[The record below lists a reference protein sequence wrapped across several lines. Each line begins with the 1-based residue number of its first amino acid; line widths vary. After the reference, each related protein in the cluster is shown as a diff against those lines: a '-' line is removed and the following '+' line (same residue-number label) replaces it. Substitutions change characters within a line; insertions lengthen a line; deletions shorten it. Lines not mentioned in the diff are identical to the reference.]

1 MESVF
6 AEGRWSGTSERPGC
20 NVVQKDSLDQP
31 RVEPGSSPGLTQ
43 KSAKSQVLLS
53 SHLSVT
59 GWRPPRNV
67 TLNEPAF
74 FS

>member
-1 MESVF
+1 MKD
-6 AEGRWSGTSERPGC
+6 RWSGNSERPGC

-31 RVEPGSSPGLTQ
+31 RVEPGGSPGLTQ
-43 KSAKSQVLLS
+43 ESAKSQALLS
-53 SHLSVT
+53 SPLSVT